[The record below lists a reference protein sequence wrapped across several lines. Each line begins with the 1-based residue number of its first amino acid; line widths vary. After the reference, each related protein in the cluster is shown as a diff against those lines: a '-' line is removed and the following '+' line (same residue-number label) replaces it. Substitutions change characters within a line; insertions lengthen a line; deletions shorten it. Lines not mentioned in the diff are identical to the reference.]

1 MRVLTPAELLEEHQ
15 KRFDQINGDEIPPGC
30 ALDYLQSIYKNPLQP
45 TSLRMRAA
53 AQALPFESPKLS
65 ATALLDPEDFAQK
78 LERAITRS
86 GVRTINARALPSPR
100 PHEGPEEQGC

>member
-1 MRVLTPAELLEEHQ
+1 VRVLSPAELLEERQ

-53 AQALPFESPKLS
+53 MQALPFESPKLP
-65 ATALLDPEDFAQK
+65 ATAILSDEDFAQR
-78 LERAITRS
+78 LERAILRS
-86 GVRTINARALPSPR
+86 GVKAIDAKAVALPQ
-100 PHEGPEEQGC
+100 PE